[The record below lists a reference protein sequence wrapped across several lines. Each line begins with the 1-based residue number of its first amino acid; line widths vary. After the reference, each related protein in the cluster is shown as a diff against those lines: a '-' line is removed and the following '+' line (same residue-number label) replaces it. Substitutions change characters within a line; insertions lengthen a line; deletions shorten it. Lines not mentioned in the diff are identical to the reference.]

1 MRSCSG
7 TALVRI
13 TFGWSILDSFF
24 SHPISFHSF
33 LLKTCRNELWMVRS
47 WIPSF
52 LLPISFQIFFAKTC
66 KNELQMDRCGERGR
80 AHHKHTQI
88 PSILSFFLCIIGTR
102 TCQSKDS
109 GFTCLFCT
117 NSWNSGQLPG
127 FLWLYN
133 YILDPFWLPTSLK
146 RRACCAKLARWTQ
159 PWLLHQC
166 AIEIVETL
174 GILQADLVLKC
185 WCMAMYG
192 TLEILE
198 LTKPSKCP
206 INLLSKKL
214 SVQGMVLWDWL
225 IKRATEK
232 WCHPWC
238 KLIWWSSVLLPMDSY
253 GAEYHRVRFFPREGV
268 QF

>member
-1 MRSCSG
+1 MWRKGQGPPQTHANSK
-7 TALVRI
+7 
-13 TFGWSILDSFF
+13 
-24 SHPISFHSF
+24 HPFI
-33 LLKTCRNELWMVRS
+33 
-47 WIPSF
+47 
-52 LLPISFQIFFAKTC
+52 
-66 KNELQMDRCGERGR
+66 
-80 AHHKHTQI
+80 
-88 PSILSFFLCIIGTR
+88 FLCIIGTR

-268 QF
+268 QFCIGFHHWVREASNQRPRKRCAFMDPEIHGQKLDEVGLGPSRKVFV